1 MLSYLIIDADDSSAQ
16 QTPKINYVL
25 LTYFKTNIM
34 QLSAVWMVRGMK
46 VVFMGK
52 ALTASLKPV
61 VEQLE
66 KTFFAL
72 YFSNMSTEG
81 LKDRLDML

>member
-1 MLSYLIIDADDSSAQ
+1 
-16 QTPKINYVL
+16 
-25 LTYFKTNIM
+25 
-34 QLSAVWMVRGMK
+34 MK

-52 ALTASLKPV
+52 ALTASLKLV

-66 KTFFAL
+66 KTLFAL

-81 LKDRLDML
+81 PKDRLDML

>member
-1 MLSYLIIDADDSSAQ
+1 MSYLIIGADDSSAK

-34 QLSAVWMVRGMK
+34 QLSAVWMIRGMK

-52 ALTASLKPV
+52 ALTASLKLV

-66 KTFFAL
+66 KTLIAL
-72 YFSNMSTEG
+72 YFSNMSTKG

>member
-1 MLSYLIIDADDSSAQ
+1 
-16 QTPKINYVL
+16 
-25 LTYFKTNIM
+25 M

>member
-1 MLSYLIIDADDSSAQ
+1 
-16 QTPKINYVL
+16 
-25 LTYFKTNIM
+25 M
-34 QLSAVWMVRGMK
+34 QLSAVWMIRGMK

-52 ALTASLKPV
+52 ALTASLKLV

-66 KTFFAL
+66 KTLIAL
-72 YFSNMSTEG
+72 YFSNMSTKG